1 MRLLDDLAQKPVKRH
16 FCAHTIVDR
25 GDPSPEPGKPIGNAP
40 KDRHGPGWNRLHMP
54 ERVPVSEPVPELR
67 LHPARR
73 QIPAPKRNARR
84 FYSPQDQSQIHPLFL
99 LIDRAS
105 GQVLARVRGTL
116 NHVEVEA
123 EKFARAQGCELADLE
138 ILIEGATRGAP
149 AILDQ

>member
-1 MRLLDDLAQKPVKRH
+1 MRILPDTGQRPVRRH
-16 FCAHTIVDR
+16 FCAHTVVVRDDPDQSFAR
-25 GDPSPEPGKPIGNAP
+25 GP
-40 KDRHGPGWNRLHMP
+40 HGGDGPAWNRLHMP

-84 FYSPQDQSQIHPLFL
+84 FYSPQDQSQVHPLFL

-105 GQVLARVRGTL
+105 GQVLARVRGTQ

-123 EKFARAQGCELADLE
+123 EKFARAQGCELGDLR
-138 ILIEGATRGAP
+138 ILIEGA
-149 AILDQ
+149 IL

>member
-1 MRLLDDLAQKPVKRH
+1 MIRPDLAQKPVKRH

-25 GDPSPEPGKPIGNAP
+25 GDPCPSRASRWASAQVTRGTARPGTGCTCPSACLFPNPCPNCACT
-40 KDRHGPGWNRLHMP
+40 RPGA
-54 ERVPVSEPVPELR
+54 S
-67 LHPARR
+67 HPG
-73 QIPAPKRNARR
+73 PKRNARR

-123 EKFARAQGCELADLE
+123 EKFARAQGCELADL
-138 ILIEGATRGAP
+138 RS
-149 AILDQ
+149 